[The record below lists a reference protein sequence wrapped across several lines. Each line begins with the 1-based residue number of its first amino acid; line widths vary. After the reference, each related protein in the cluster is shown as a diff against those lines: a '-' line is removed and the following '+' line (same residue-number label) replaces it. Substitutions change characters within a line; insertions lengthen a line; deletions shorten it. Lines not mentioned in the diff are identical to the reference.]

1 MSMLSEKSEL
11 QIYRVR
17 RPSCVR
23 VESLPVI
30 VWQCLIQR
38 LSTHLRD
45 TVTVTVILRATHLQ
59 RLVYLDSELC
69 LPLLAIPFL

>member
-45 TVTVTVILRATHLQ
+45 TVTVILRATHLQ